1 MLMPSVFGEDL
12 FDDWFDFDFPTMRDM
27 KSVDKKLYG
36 KKASRVM
43 KTDVRCFFR
52 SRTDVREHE
61 DHFELLM
68 DLPGFKKDEMSIR
81 LQDAQLNKINLALFF
96 LNINYQFFDSF
107 VNFQMNFNIAI

>member
-52 SRTDVREHE
+52 LRTDVREHE